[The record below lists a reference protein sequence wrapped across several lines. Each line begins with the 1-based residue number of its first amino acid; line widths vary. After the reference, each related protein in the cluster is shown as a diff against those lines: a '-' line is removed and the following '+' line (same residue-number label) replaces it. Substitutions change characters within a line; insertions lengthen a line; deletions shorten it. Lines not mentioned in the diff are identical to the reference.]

1 MRLLV
6 FATGYPVRVLELAD
20 WFLTA
25 EERGNPTTTIPAW
38 CAGSRAEPLIHGA
51 TYFDRLVTD
60 VEALGDGDYLFF
72 TDWRGDP
79 DEKMRDDGPTIS
91 ELFCAAAERG
101 VVVKGLMWR
110 SHLDKL
116 AYSEEENRHLGEAI
130 ERAGGEVLLDQ
141 RVRFG
146 GSHHQKLVVIRHPR
160 APERDVAF
168 AGGIDLC
175 HSRRDDEK
183 HRGDR
188 QAQQISPQYGDHPPW
203 HDVQLRLQGPVVGA
217 LDTTFRERWNDPAP
231 LDMLSPVAWLMDKLR
246 GADLEPDP
254 LPTQPPDPL
263 PCGPH
268 TVQVLRTYPDA
279 HFEYDF
285 APHGER
291 SIARGYSKAIP
302 QARRLIYLEDQYLW
316 SKRVAKLF
324 ARALAD
330 NPQLHL
336 VAVVPRHP
344 DVDGRLSLPPNQ
356 VGRQQAI
363 EACRAADPDRVHI
376 FDVENHEGTPVYVH
390 AKVCVIDDIW
400 ATVGSDNLNRRSW
413 THDSELSC
421 AVLDET
427 GEFAQDLRLRLIRE
441 HLDLAADGSADDG
454 IVELDTVVEAIES
467 SALALEQWHV
477 NGGNGPRPPGRLR
490 PHRPEKLGKL
500 TRSWAEP
507 AYRAFYDPDGRS
519 YRARLKDEW

>member
-1 MRLLV
+1 M
-6 FATGYPVRVLELAD
+6 AELAD

-25 EERGNPTTTIPAW
+25 DERGNPATKIPAW
-38 CAGSRAEPLIHGA
+38 CAGSRAVPLIHGA
-51 TYFDRLVTD
+51 TYFDQLVTE
-60 VEALGDGDYLFF
+60 VEALGKGDYLFF

-79 DEKMRDDGPTIS
+79 DEKMRDGGPTVR

-101 VVVKGLMWR
+101 VVVKGLVWR
-110 SHLDKL
+110 SHLDKF

-146 GSHHQKLVVIRHPR
+146 GSHHQKLVVIRHPG

-175 HSRRDDEK
+175 HSRRDDEI

-188 QAQQISPQYGDHPPW
+188 QAQQISKEYGQHPPW

-217 LDTTFRERWNDPAP
+217 LDITFRERWNDPAP
-231 LDMLSPVAWLMDKLR
+231 LDMLSPIAWLADKLR
-246 GADLEPDP
+246 GADLTPGELPEQPADP
-254 LPTQPPDPL
+254 PA
-263 PCGPH
+263 CGPH

-291 SIARGYSKAIP
+291 SIARGYSKAIGR
-302 QARRLIYLEDQYLW
+302 AKRLIYLEDQYLW
-316 SKRVAKLF
+316 SKRVAQLF

-330 NPQLHL
+330 NPELHL

-363 EACRAADPDRVHI
+363 AACRSAAPERVHI

-390 AKVCVIDDIW
+390 AKVCVIDDVW

-421 AVLDET
+421 AVLDDT
-427 GEFAQDLRLRLIRE
+427 GEFARDLRLRLLRE
-441 HLDLAADGSADDG
+441 HLDRPADGSADDG
-454 IVELDTVVEAIES
+454 LVDPATAVTAIEA
-467 SALALEQWHV
+467 SAQALEDWHTT
-477 NGGNGPRPPGRLR
+477 GRKGARPPGRLR
-490 PHRPEKLGKL
+490 PHDPAKLGVL
-500 TRSWAEP
+500 TRLWAVP
-507 AYRAFYDPDGRS
+507 VYRAIYDPDGRS
-519 YRARLKDEW
+519 YRARLRGEF